1 MAESRAGMM
10 ITAAAMLVSD
20 GLLAVCGEGVSKD
33 KASVLAH
40 PSCVLMSAPLPAL
53 NGEVAKLA
61 KEEPKYFA
69 CRRRKL
75 ATVRSFQV
83 LGSEILD
90 VECLHA
96 RRICDSSTRN
106 EMRSCSAA
114 VSHVSTNSS
123 RDA

>member
-1 MAESRAGMM
+1 MR
-10 ITAAAMLVSD
+10 
-20 GLLAVCGEGVSKD
+20 
-33 KASVLAH
+33 AH
-40 PSCVLMSAPLPAL
+40 PSCVLMSAFASAQC
-53 NGEVAKLA
+53 EVANFA

-75 ATVRSFQV
+75 ASVRSFQV

-90 VECLHA
+90 VGFLHA